1 MLRVSSFPADVNVEK
16 PDEKSI
22 VTYLATLCDTL
33 ESEKAKSTKRPG
45 SPTKT
50 APKKPSSPSPSA
62 KGAGSRT
69 LSPEPSS
76 PEEHTKQLKRSPSP
90 VRTKAKE
97 STSAA
102 SSPTKGGEGK
112 TVRSSPS
119 PPKKQT
125 EQSRKSPSPMKTE
138 RTSSPTVKGKAQG
151 KVSTSNLTGVSQE
164 SAKSEIPSSKSS
176 TSDEPMDMSLG
187 KDTNLS
193 PHKRRDARSVSPS
206 PTSAA
211 PKKPR
216 VSLTHGKLSAS
227 SDHSDR
233 LKNKRHSL
241 AVESKKLS
249 VPSESGRKK
258 RASVT
263 GTLLTSRKLSSA
275 GSTTMDVE
283 SSSSDLEESEVSR
296 H

>member
-1 MLRVSSFPADVNVEK
+1 MEK

-22 VTYLATLCDTL
+22 VTYLAALCDTL
-33 ESEKAKSTKRPG
+33 ESEKTKSLKRPV

-50 APKKPSSPSPSA
+50 APKKSSSPSPSA
-62 KGAGSRT
+62 KGAGGRT

-76 PEEHTKQLKRSPSP
+76 PEEHSKQLKRSPSP
-90 VRTKAKE
+90 VITKAKE
-97 STSAA
+97 STSAPG
-102 SSPTKGGEGK
+102 SPSKGGEGK

-125 EQSRKSPSPMKTE
+125 EQSRKSPSPLKTE

-151 KVSTSNLTGVSQE
+151 KASTSNLTGVSQE
-164 SAKSEIPSSKSS
+164 SVKSETPSPKSS
-176 TSDEPMDMSLG
+176 TSDEPMDTSPG

-193 PHKRRDARSVSPS
+193 PHKRRDTRSASPS
-206 PTSAA
+206 RTSAA
-211 PKKPR
+211 SKKPR

-227 SDHSDR
+227 SDHFDR

-249 VPSESGRKK
+249 VPGEPGRKK

-263 GTLLTSRKLSSA
+263 GTLSTSRKLSSA
-275 GSTTMDVE
+275 GSTPMDVE
-283 SSSSDLEESEVSR
+283 SSSSDLEEAEVSR
-296 H
+296 HLRL